1 MAAVRLRA
9 IFRAVITKW
18 RPPTVHCSIPVAPRS
33 PSTAVAIGPA
43 LVNQP
48 GDRLPRDQS
57 P

>member
-9 IFRAVITKW
+9 ILRAVITKS
-18 RPPTVHCSIPVAPRS
+18 RPPTLHCSIPVAPRS
-33 PSTAVAIGPA
+33 PSTAVVIGPA

-48 GDRLPRDQS
+48 GDGLPRDQS